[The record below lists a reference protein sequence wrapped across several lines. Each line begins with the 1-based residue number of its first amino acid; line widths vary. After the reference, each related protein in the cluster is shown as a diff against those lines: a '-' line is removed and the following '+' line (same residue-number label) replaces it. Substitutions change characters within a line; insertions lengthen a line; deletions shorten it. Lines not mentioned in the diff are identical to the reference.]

1 MKIYHATSEN
11 LILPRDHPLSKVVY
25 SYDWWKRHV
34 KNRQERVKELND
46 LGFVWERLQSDW
58 NIALESLVCFKV
70 SREDIFWGSL
80 PLDLVRLAA
89 AGSPLGDAHARQSA
103 IQISHPFTHLMLAL
117 LLYALLCLALIC
129 SALPSSSLLNRSFT
143 VTWTFQ
149 GITWSILTTRRA
161 LTTPSPAGA

>member
-1 MKIYHATSEN
+1 MLNRGTLVLVLALVLTPFHLVGGLLPPPRPPSVRLKGTSSSSETFGRFSDETSYQAAIAELKIYHATSEN

-70 SREDIFWGSL
+70 SREDIFG
-80 PLDLVRLAA
+80 
-89 AGSPLGDAHARQSA
+89 G
-103 IQISHPFTHLMLAL
+103 
-117 LLYALLCLALIC
+117 LCLWI
-129 SALPSSSLLNRSFT
+129 SS
-143 VTWTFQ
+143 
-149 GITWSILTTRRA
+149 G
-161 LTTPSPAGA
+161 